1 MMNITLLYPLTKVS
15 IFSDYFTSSWFVFTS
30 CLYYPR
36 FSLSPFFSPFF
47 SSRRNNGQKI
57 KNSNSLTCVCGN
69 KRTIEL
75 PSFCILARQDKTSII
90 LHGFL
95 NCNIQPPKD
104 RLIWSVTG
112 YKKKPSDPGEGN
124 VINKLAT
131 VLEIR
136 TVPFTRPLDLHQR

>member
-15 IFSDYFTSSWFVFTS
+15 IFSDYFTSSWFIFIS
-30 CLYYPR
+30 CLSYPR
-36 FSLSPFFSPFF
+36 FSLSPFFFTLF

-112 YKKKPSDPGEGN
+112 YKK
-124 VINKLAT
+124 
-131 VLEIR
+131 R
-136 TVPFTRPLDLHQR
+136 HQTRGKVMSSTN

>member
-30 CLYYPR
+30 CLSYPR

-112 YKKKPSDPGEGN
+112 YKK
-124 VINKLAT
+124 
-131 VLEIR
+131 R
-136 TVPFTRPLDLHQR
+136 HQTRGKVMSSTN